1 MMDKKNKII
10 NLTEFIMTILG
21 MITIMSYV
29 LYYFY
34 ETQYRWGLAVGS
46 VTLIGL
52 EFLWIGKIIYEGEK
66 KEK

>member
-1 MMDKKNKII
+1 MEQKNKII
-10 NLTEFIMTILG
+10 KLTAFLMIIFG
-21 MITIMSYV
+21 IITIISYS

-34 ETQYRWGLAVGS
+34 NIQFHWGLIVGS
-46 VTLIGL
+46 VTLIGV